1 MPFGKGEEG
10 VGDLLLLVWFG
21 GVHGGS
27 VGPDLSAELGWG
39 IEILMGAC
47 FGGREGPPAAV
58 GTLIVPLPINM
69 RYGVINNDFPPAS
82 PAGGKSL

>member
-1 MPFGKGEEG
+1 MPFGKGEER

-39 IEILMGAC
+39 VEILKGAC
-47 FGGREGPPAAV
+47 FGG
-58 GTLIVPLPINM
+58 
-69 RYGVINNDFPPAS
+69 
-82 PAGGKSL
+82 GGGRQQLSVC